1 MSLDCDI
8 DNTVYRV
15 RVHPGSVVP
24 ERGWVSVEATKQ
36 TTTAEILQTV
46 LTKLNLNQHQ
56 DRYNLAEVCEE
67 SGQSCKERQL
77 DPEECPVKLQLLWPK
92 VLSDDESESPYFY
105 TNFRFFLR
113 SMHDNLSSRVSN
125 SADYNTIDSFV
136 SNFFPH
142 PSSDKEYHDLCN
154 LPDLNEKTLLGNLA
168 ARFRQG
174 KIYTYV
180 GSILIAV
187 NPFKFFPIYN
197 PKYVNLYQNHS
208 LGELPPHIFAIADSA
223 FHTMLQEKRNQ
234 CIVISG
240 ESGSGKTESTNLLIH
255 HLTALSRKGHAS
267 GVEQTLLGAGPVLE
281 AFGNAKTVV
290 NNNSSRFGKFIQINY
305 RENGTVHG
313 AIVEQYLLE
322 KSRIVS
328 QAPNERNYHVF
339 YYLLQG
345 AEDKEREN
353 LWLEQSKDYFYLNQ
367 SNCYTLAGVDE
378 KYEYTRL
385 KQSME
390 MVGFSR
396 ETMKRIFS
404 VLSAVL
410 HIGNITFRKRHE
422 HEEYVTIKNIATVK
436 VVSDLLKVK
445 QETLVSVLTKR
456 KSMAS
461 GDQFVVQYRMSE
473 ALATRDA
480 LAKGLYSGLFEWI
493 VLQVNHAL
501 LSRYEKTGEHQ
512 GNSIGVLDI
521 FGFEDFVLNSFE
533 QFCINYANEHLQYY
547 FNQHVFKLEQEE
559 YRREGIMWK
568 NIEFIDNTGCLLLIE
583 KRPTGLLHILN
594 DDCNFPA
601 KDTNGENLLQ
611 KFTTQ
616 HKNSNYYQTVQ
627 FEQASF
633 IILHYA
639 GKVSYKV
646 KDFREKNTDLLRPEI
661 TSVLKN
667 SSLSFV
673 RELVGIDPLAVFR
686 WAIVRAF
693 FRGVSGFLAAGRR
706 HKNGGERSKK
716 VVKKPEQ
723 LTINIQSPEEDVFRR
738 QNRRAMHGRKHNPQ
752 VTVQGDPAESTTTEE
767 NKDDQ
772 LSPLLTEGQP
782 LLGPGNS
789 LKPSLLYDD
798 SYWKATRVM
807 KKNKSFRG
815 AQAAPVKGL
824 RDLKSMKKL
833 MSRKMVG
840 FRRSSTKKLPPTVSA
855 QFQLS
860 LSKLMETLNQAN
872 PFFVRC
878 IKSNSNKEPC
888 RLDEALMMRQLH
900 YTGMLETVRIRQS
913 GYNVRL
919 TFEEFCH
926 RFHLLLPNGRASNLE
941 SIQRFLQNMEL
952 DPKHYQ
958 LGKSK
963 VFLRESER
971 LKLQEALHNHVLKR
985 IVTVQRWMRGILQRQ
1000 RYLQIKY
1007 STIVIQS
1014 GVRGMFSRRL
1024 LRQLQNERERKLAA
1038 IFIQS
1043 CWRGYHHRSLL
1054 EKLHRGTLW
1063 LQCYIR
1069 GNAARRLFEK
1079 LLDERQEQERLLLE
1093 EEERQRLEHEEQ
1105 MKLQEELLRASTA
1118 KQRDEAHSSM
1128 SDEGI
1133 LTPDDLEEFE
1143 MDRKRTRTMESE
1155 ESSGILDGSVGS
1167 DELLLDDEAP
1177 HKTPHVIPDHH
1188 HEEKEEEEE
1197 EEHPE
1202 TPPMLTGV
1210 QRSGSRVKD
1219 LAFAYQEHHRRNAI
1233 HREHDHSGDDSGRDS
1248 QDILYP
1254 LEEGDVVEG
1263 QRLTD
1268 TEGQRLTDADGQVTS
1283 SIKESESSD
1292 DMVQALRI
1300 KTNMPPV
1307 SALQLDSPIEDD
1319 AFISQTPSPRSP
1331 FPSEQDSLPSMPE
1344 SPVSKD
1350 SALKKAKKH
1359 FKRRFMRKP
1368 SDPQAAEALGQEK
1381 PSKLVTLQPKVNSIK
1396 AERKFQE
1403 DPASAAAAAAAAS
1416 AAAKKNRGG
1425 SSNMSI
1431 HGMSQ
1436 WRYPPN
1442 KVVSDA
1448 RELQQMD
1455 MFLYSKIHEMKK
1467 AGGSDTAVDLVFKK
1481 SLNDFRVNLMTT
1493 YSVAMQQEGS
1503 TTLLYKDLMSNF
1515 ETSLANHVKN
1525 SNSKT
1530 QFPITMGIN
1539 AFRGFLDE
1547 FTQQYK
1553 PDKKSK
1559 EQRKK
1564 KKEKEKEEVFEYLGH
1579 RFIAVQ
1585 FSIPTACEVCSAFLW
1600 LMEKGQVCQICK
1612 FTCHKKCCTKTS
1624 GICKGKPQA
1633 RVTGKVIGASLLSLI
1648 SPESNIPKVIERC
1661 LSLVELNGLFT
1672 EGIYRRPGPEA
1683 KVKELKHLINTE
1695 PDFDQIE
1702 LDTYNMLVIAQVIK
1716 SFFREMPEPLLT
1728 FELYEEF
1735 LRAVEMPE
1743 HRDRM
1748 VMLQDSL
1755 NKLPSPNFDLFERL
1769 VFHLARVSLH
1779 ENYNRMSPNSLSIV
1793 YAPCLLKSP
1802 KQMSPWESLQ
1812 DVSKQAQC
1820 LEVIIKEKLLKL
1832 KSTLRDINTLERA
1845 SKSASLKLSDLRKR
1859 KDTASQQDLRKI
1871 KQVREEQELDERPNG
1886 EAAAAAGKGGGEVD
1900 ATTVT
1905 DGQNELE
1912 KVLKIRIQ
1920 TLERERQDL
1929 TVNLVNLDLEPSA
1942 SDDENYSTD
1951 GLDLSSCDELD
1962 QESVSFDGHPSPSKL
1977 THLNKNRAPKQEK
1990 RKPRKG
1996 HKTPGSDGLAQTQ
2009 TPPPVSKKH
2018 RRSSRKGS
2026 KKEKKQLEESKE
2038 RRKRADSADAVVML

>member
-1 MSLDCDI
+1 MSQDCDI

-15 RVHPGSVVP
+15 RVHLGSVVP
-24 ERGWVSVEATKQ
+24 ERGWVSIEATKQ
-36 TTTAEILQTV
+36 TTTAEVLRTV
-46 LTKLNLNQHQ
+46 LAKLNLGGQE
-56 DRYNLAEVCEE
+56 RYNLAEVCEE

-77 DPEECPVKLQLLWPK
+77 DLEEYPVKLQLLWPK
-92 VLSDDESESPYFY
+92 VLSDDESETPYFY
-105 TNFRFFLR
+105 TNYRFFLR
-113 SMHDNLSSRVSN
+113 SMHDTLSNRVSN
-125 SADYNTIDSFV
+125 PADYCTIDSFV

-142 PSSDKEYHDLCN
+142 PSAEKEYHDLCN

-168 ARFRQG
+168 TRFRQG

-223 FHTMLQEKRNQ
+223 FHTMLEDKRNQ

-345 AEDKEREN
+345 AEDAERES
-353 LWLEQSKDYFYLNQ
+353 LWLEKAQDYYYLNQ
-367 SNCYTLAGVDE
+367 SHCFTLEGVDE

-410 HIGNITFRKRHE
+410 HIGNITFRKRNE

-436 VVSDLLKVK
+436 LVSDLLKVK

-521 FGFEDFVLNSFE
+521 FGFEDFVHNSFE

-547 FNQHVFKLEQEE
+547 FNQHVFKIEQEE
-559 YRREGIMWK
+559 YRREGIIWK

-611 KFTTQ
+611 KFTSH
-616 HKNSNYYQTVQ
+616 HKNNSYFRNVQ
-627 FEQASF
+627 LEQASF
-633 IILHYA
+633 IIVHYA
-639 GKVSYKV
+639 GKVNYKV
-646 KDFREKNTDLLRPEI
+646 KDFREKNTDLMRPEI

-667 SSLSFV
+667 SNLAFV
-673 RELVGIDPLAVFR
+673 RELVGMDPLAVFR

-693 FRGVSGFLAAGRR
+693 FRAVSAFMAAGKRY
-706 HKNGGERSKK
+706 KAGGERSKK
-716 VVKKPEQ
+716 LKSPEA
-723 LTINIQSPEEDVFRR
+723 LTITIPARDEEMFRR
-738 QNRRAMHGRKHNPQ
+738 QNRRAVHGRKHAHAAQLKNASQAKGAPDSP
-752 VTVQGDPAESTTTEE
+752 GE
-767 NKDDQ
+767 DQ
-772 LSPLLTEGQP
+772 LSPLPSEERALMSPDKHSLST
-782 LLGPGNS
+782 

-798 SYWKATRVM
+798 SYWKAARVM

-815 AQAAPVKGL
+815 AQAAPAKGL

-919 TFEEFCH
+919 TFEEFSH
-926 RFHLLLPNGRASNLE
+926 RYHLLLPNGRDSCLQDIQEFLE
-941 SIQRFLQNMEL
+941 TMEL

-958 LGKSK
+958 LGKTK

-971 LKLQEALHNHVLKR
+971 LKLQEALHSHVLKR
-985 IVTVQRWMRGILQRQ
+985 IITIQKWMRGILQRQ
-1000 RYLQIKY
+1000 SYLQMKY
-1007 STIVIQS
+1007 ATLKLQC
-1014 GVRGMFSRRL
+1014 GVRGMISRKQ
-1024 LRQLQNERERKLAA
+1024 LRALQRERERKLAA

-1043 CWRGYHHRSLL
+1043 CWRGYQMRRLL
-1054 EKLHRGTLW
+1054 ERLRRGTLW
-1063 LQCYIR
+1063 LQCYVR
-1069 GNAARRLFEK
+1069 GNVDRQLFEK
-1079 LLDERQEQERLLLE
+1079 LLDERQERERLLE
-1093 EEERQRLEHEEQ
+1093 EEERQRQ
-1105 MKLQEELLRASTA
+1105 LLREKEEEEMRLKEQLRVSAAS
-1118 KQRDEAHSSM
+1118 QRDEAHSSM

-1133 LTPDDLEEFE
+1133 LTPDDLEEFDME
-1143 MDRKRTRTMESE
+1143 RKRTRTMESE

-1177 HKTPHVIPDHH
+1177 NKTSTVIITD
-1188 HEEKEEEEE
+1188 EEQP
-1197 EEHPE
+1197 PE
-1202 TPPMLTGV
+1202 TPPILTGV

-1219 LAFAYQEHHRRNAI
+1219 LAFAYQEHMQRKQDQHR
-1233 HREHDHSGDDSGRDS
+1233 HSQDDSGRDS

-1254 LEEGDVVEG
+1254 LEEAEDQE
-1263 QRLTD
+1263 D
-1268 TEGQRLTDADGQVTS
+1268 QRLTDADGQVASMETKEMEVEEKQE
-1283 SIKESESSD
+1283 IK
-1292 DMVQALRI
+1292 L
-1300 KTNMPPV
+1300 KPV
-1307 SALQLDSPIEDD
+1307 SSVVLPTEPRSDEDSLV
-1319 AFISQTPSPRSP
+1319 SQTPSPRSP
-1331 FPSEQDSLPSMPE
+1331 FPPDQDAVPTTPD
-1344 SPVSKD
+1344 SPVPKD
-1350 SALKKAKKH
+1350 SALAKAKRH
-1359 FKRRFMRKP
+1359 FKRRFMRKQ
-1368 SDPQAAEALGQEK
+1368 SDPQQAVAEVLGLSPDGSSNSSSSK
-1381 PSKLVTLQPKVNSIK
+1381 PGKANLQPKPHSLKLDRRVPEEQQPSSGT
-1396 AERKFQE
+1396 AG
-1403 DPASAAAAAAAAS
+1403 STMGLVGG
-1416 AAAKKNRGG
+1416 KKIRGG

-1436 WRYPPN
+1436 WRYPTN
-1442 KVVSDA
+1442 KLVSDA

-1455 MFLYSKIHEMKK
+1455 TFLYNKIHEMKK
-1467 AGGSDTAVDLVFKK
+1467 KGGSDTAVDMVFKQAL
-1481 SLNDFRVNLMTT
+1481 SEFRLNLIST
-1493 YSVAMQQEGS
+1493 YSVAMQQEGNT
-1503 TTLLYKDLMSNF
+1503 TTLMYKDLISTF
-1515 ETSLANHVKN
+1515 ETSLANHVKT

-1530 QFPITMGIN
+1530 QFPITLGIN

-1553 PDKKSK
+1553 PEKKSK

-1564 KKEKEKEEVFEYLGH
+1564 KKDKEKEEVFEYLGH
-1579 RFIAVQ
+1579 RFVAAQ

-1600 LMEKGQVCQICK
+1600 LMEKGQVCQVCK

-1624 GICKGKPQA
+1624 ILCKGKPQA
-1633 RVTGKVIGASLLSLI
+1633 KVTGKVIGARLETLVTAD
-1648 SPESNIPKVIERC
+1648 SNIPMVLEHC
-1661 LSLVELNGLFT
+1661 LSIIELKGLFT

-1695 PDFDQIE
+1695 PDLDQID
-1702 LDTYNMLVIAQVIK
+1702 LDNCNMLVIAQVVK

-1735 LRAVEMPE
+1735 LRAVEIPD
-1743 HRDRM
+1743 HRGRLLS
-1748 VMLQDSL
+1748 LQDTI
-1755 NKLPSPNFDLFERL
+1755 NKLPTANFDLFERL
-1769 VFHLARVSLH
+1769 VFHLARVCLY

-1793 YAPCLLKSP
+1793 FAPCVLKSP

-1812 DVSKQAQC
+1812 DVSKQA
-1820 LEVIIKEKLLKL
+1820 L
-1832 KSTLRDINTLERA
+1832 
-1845 SKSASLKLSDLRKR
+1845 
-1859 KDTASQQDLRKI
+1859 
-1871 KQVREEQELDERPNG
+1871 
-1886 EAAAAAGKGGGEVD
+1886 
-1900 ATTVT
+1900 
-1905 DGQNELE
+1905 
-1912 KVLKIRIQ
+1912 
-1920 TLERERQDL
+1920 
-1929 TVNLVNLDLEPSA
+1929 
-1942 SDDENYSTD
+1942 
-1951 GLDLSSCDELD
+1951 
-1962 QESVSFDGHPSPSKL
+1962 
-1977 THLNKNRAPKQEK
+1977 
-1990 RKPRKG
+1990 
-1996 HKTPGSDGLAQTQ
+1996 
-2009 TPPPVSKKH
+2009 
-2018 RRSSRKGS
+2018 
-2026 KKEKKQLEESKE
+2026 
-2038 RRKRADSADAVVML
+2038 

>member
-1 MSLDCDI
+1 MSQDCEV

-15 RVHPGSVVP
+15 RVHPGSVCP
-24 ERGWVSVEATKQ
+24 ERGWVSIEATKQ
-36 TTTAEILQTV
+36 TTTAEALRLV
-46 LTKLNLNQHQ
+46 LAKLNLTNNHQ
-56 DRYNLAEVCEE
+56 ERYNLAEVCEE

-77 DPEECPVKLQLLWPK
+77 DPEEYPVKLQLLWPK
-92 VLSDDESESPYFY
+92 VLSDDESEAPYYY
-105 TNFRFFLR
+105 TNYRFFLR
-113 SMHDNLSSRVSN
+113 SMHDTLSSRVSN
-125 SADYNTIDSFV
+125 ASDYQTIDSFV

-142 PSSDKEYHDLCN
+142 PSTDKEYHDLCN

-168 ARFRQG
+168 TRFRQG

-223 FHTMLQEKRNQ
+223 FHTMLEDKRNQ

-345 AEDKEREN
+345 AEDVERES
-353 LWLEQSKDYFYLNQ
+353 LWLEKPQDYFYLNQ
-367 SNCYTLAGVDE
+367 SNCFTLEGVDE

-410 HIGNITFRKRHE
+410 HIGNITFRKRNE
-422 HEEYVTIKNIATVK
+422 HEEYVTVKNIATVK
-436 VVSDLLKVK
+436 LVSDLLKVK

-547 FNQHVFKLEQEE
+547 FNQHVFKIEQEE
-559 YRREGIMWK
+559 YRREGIIWK

-611 KFTTQ
+611 KFTSH
-616 HKNSNYYQTVQ
+616 HKNNGYFQNVQ
-627 FEQASF
+627 LEQASF
-633 IILHYA
+633 IIVHYA
-639 GKVSYKV
+639 GKVNYKV
-646 KDFREKNTDLLRPEI
+646 KDFREKNTDLMRPEI

-667 SSLSFV
+667 SNLAFV

-693 FRGVSGFLAAGRR
+693 FRGVSAFLAAGKRY
-706 HKNGGERSKK
+706 KAGGGEKSKK
-716 VVKKPEQ
+716 PKSPEA
-723 LTINIQSPEEDVFRR
+723 LTITIPARDEEMFRKIYSAAKTYRLMR
-738 QNRRAMHGRKHNPQ
+738 QIKRHNRRAVHGRKHSHHKNTSQKNGAAQPSI
-752 VTVQGDPAESTTTEE
+752 E
-767 NKDDQ
+767 DQ
-772 LSPLLTEGQP
+772 LSPL
-782 LLGPGNS
+782 PGDEERALMS
-789 LKPSLLYDD
+789 PDKHSLSTLKPSLLNDD
-798 SYWKATRVM
+798 SYWKAARVM

-815 AQAAPVKGL
+815 AQAAPAKGL

-919 TFEEFCH
+919 TFEEFSH
-926 RFHLLLPNGRASNLE
+926 RYHLLLPSGRDSGLKDIE
-941 SIQRFLQNMEL
+941 EFLKRMEL

-958 LGKSK
+958 LGKTK

-985 IVTVQRWMRGILQRQ
+985 IVTVQKWMRGVLQRQ
-1000 RYLQIKY
+1000 SYLQMKY
-1007 STIVIQS
+1007 ATLKLQS
-1014 GVRGMFSRRL
+1014 GVRGMISRKQ
-1024 LRQLQNERERKLAA
+1024 LRALQRERERRLAT

-1043 CWRGYHHRSLL
+1043 CWRGYRTRRLL
-1054 EKLHRGTLW
+1054 ERLHRGTLW
-1063 LQCYIR
+1063 LQCYAR
-1069 GNAARRLFEK
+1069 GNADRQLFER

-1093 EEERQRLEHEEQ
+1093 EEERQHQ
-1105 MKLQEELLRASTA
+1105 LQLLREKEAAEELQLKEQLRASTSS
-1118 KQRDEAHSSM
+1118 QRDEAHSSM

-1133 LTPDDLEEFE
+1133 LTPDDLEEFDME
-1143 MDRKRTRTMESE
+1143 RKRTRTMESE
-1155 ESSGILDGSVGS
+1155 DGILDGSVES

-1177 HKTPHVIPDHH
+1177 IKTSTVIITD
-1188 HEEKEEEEE
+1188 EDQ
-1197 EEHPE
+1197 PE
-1202 TPPMLTGV
+1202 TPPILTGV
-1210 QRSGSRVKD
+1210 ERSGSRVKD
-1219 LAFAYQEHHRRNAI
+1219 LAFAYQEHMQRKQDQHQRW
-1233 HREHDHSGDDSGRDS
+1233 EDDSGRDS

-1254 LEEGDVVEG
+1254 LEEAEDLEA
-1263 QRLTD
+1263 
-1268 TEGQRLTDADGQVTS
+1268 QRLTDADGQVSSVEVKETESPEKKKPVS
-1283 SIKESESSD
+1283 SIVLPTEPRSD
-1292 DMVQALRI
+1292 
-1300 KTNMPPV
+1300 
-1307 SALQLDSPIEDD
+1307 EDP
-1319 AFISQTPSPRSP
+1319 FVSQTPSPRSP
-1331 FPSEQDSLPSMPE
+1331 FPPADQDTLPTTAPE
-1344 SPVSKD
+1344 SPLPKD
-1350 SALKKAKKH
+1350 SALAKAKRH
-1359 FKRRFMRKP
+1359 FKRRFMRKQ
-1368 SDPQAAEALGQEK
+1368 SDPQQAAEALGLPSDK
-1381 PSKLVTLQPKVNSIK
+1381 PGKTNLQPKAPSLK
-1396 AERKFQE
+1396 LDRKFQE
-1403 DPASAAAAAAAAS
+1403 EPSTGPALGTAAGG
-1416 AAAKKNRGG
+1416 KKVRGG

-1436 WRYPPN
+1436 WRYPTN
-1442 KVVSDA
+1442 KLVSDA

-1455 MFLYSKIHEMKK
+1455 TFLYNKIHEMKK
-1467 AGGSDTAVDLVFKK
+1467 KGGSDTAVDLVFKK
-1481 SLNDFRVNLMTT
+1481 ALNEFRFNLITT

-1503 TTLLYKDLMSNF
+1503 TTTLMYKDLISTF
-1515 ETSLANHVKN
+1515 ETSLANHVKT

-1530 QFPITMGIN
+1530 QFPITLGIN

-1553 PDKKSK
+1553 PEKKSK

-1564 KKEKEKEEVFEYLGH
+1564 KKDKEKEEVFEYLGH
-1579 RFIAVQ
+1579 RFVAVQ

-1600 LMEKGQVCQICK
+1600 LMEKGQVCQVCK
-1612 FTCHKKCCTKTS
+1612 FTCHKKCCTKT
-1624 GICKGKPQA
+1624 GNLCKGKSQA
-1633 RVTGKVIGASLLSLI
+1633 HVTGKVIGARLDTLVTAD
-1648 SPESNIPKVIERC
+1648 SNIPLIIERC
-1661 LSLVELNGLFT
+1661 LSIVELNGLFT

-1702 LDTYNMLVIAQVIK
+1702 LDSYNMLVIAQVIK

-1735 LRAVEMPE
+1735 LRAVETPDN
-1743 HRDRM
+1743 RDRLLS
-1748 VMLQDSL
+1748 LQDTI
-1755 NKLPSPNFDLFERL
+1755 NKLPTANFDLFERL
-1769 VFHLARVSLH
+1769 IFHLARVCLY

-1793 YAPCLLKSP
+1793 YAPCVLKSP
-1802 KQMSPWESLQ
+1802 KQMNPWEALQ
-1812 DVSKQAQC
+1812 DVSKQALC
-1820 LEVIIKEKLLKL
+1820 LEVIIREKLVKL
-1832 KSTLRDINTLERA
+1832 KSTLRDIDTLERA
-1845 SKSASLKLSDLRKR
+1845 STSASLKLSDLRKR
-1859 KDTASQQDLRKI
+1859 KDTLSQQDLRKS
-1871 KQVREEQELDERPNG
+1871 KPAQEGVELTEQQREEVEVG
-1886 EAAAAAGKGGGEVD
+1886 EDAGR
-1900 ATTVT
+1900 TTI
-1905 DGQNELE
+1905 DGQTELE
-1912 KVLKIRIQ
+1912 EVLKHRIQ
-1920 TLERERQDL
+1920 TLEKERQDL
-1929 TVNLVNLDLEPSA
+1929 TVNLVTLDLGQSA
-1942 SDDENYSTD
+1942 SEDENYSTD
-1951 GLDLSSCDELD
+1951 GLDLDSGDEVERD
-1962 QESVSFDGHPSPSKL
+1962 DNPVSFESQPSPSKL
-1977 THLNKNRAPKQEK
+1977 NHLNKNRAPKQEK
-1990 RKPRKG
+1990 RKPKKG
-1996 HKTPGSDGLAQTQ
+1996 HRTPGSDGMGETSGNSQN
-2009 TPPPVSKKH
+2009 PPPVAKKQK
-2018 RRSSRKGS
+2018 RSSRKGS
-2026 KKEKKQLEESKE
+2026 KKEKKQREGSKE
-2038 RRKRADSADAVVML
+2038 RRKRAGASEGVAI